1 MAITKE
7 QLDGFKPE
15 GFDDEQWNKL
25 SEGFISLHE
34 NDVSGLVKNEGLLKA
49 EKVAEIEKRKALEDE
64 KNAWVEREKTLTAN
78 LDELNKK
85 INDGSEG
92 AKALELAFQQKEKTL
107 TDAFATQK
115 STLEKEIER
124 LNGKLGALEKSA
136 FENEC
141 KDAFSKAIVGKNLDV
156 DNLEA
161 FKTLALGENFSK
173 FSKKDIGEGK
183 YIITRDDGKD
193 IAASVDEFISSSAG
207 KLFVLNGNSGG
218 GADGGKKTP
227 ETGAT
232 MSEADFDKLSPRE
245 KMEVVSKN
253 IKIV

>member
-64 KNAWVEREKTLTAN
+64 KNAWVEKEKTLTASLN
-78 LDELNKK
+78 ELNEK
-85 INDGSEG
+85 IKSG
-92 AKALELAFQQKEKTL
+92 ATNAEQIELAFQQKEKTL
-107 TDAFATQK
+107 TETFASQK
-115 STLEKEIER
+115 LNLEKEIEK
-124 LNGKLGALEKSA
+124 LNGKLGVLEKSA

-141 KDAFSKAIVGKNLDV
+141 KDAFSKAIVGKNLDAN
-156 DNLEA
+156 NLEA

-183 YIITRDDGKD
+183 HIITRDDGKD
-193 IAASVDEFISSSAG
+193 IAASVDEFISSPAG
-207 KLFVLNGNSGG
+207 KLFVMNGNSGG
-218 GADGGKKTP
+218 GADGGDNTP
-227 ETGAT
+227 PAT
-232 MSEADFDKLSPRE
+232 TMKWSDFMKLSPRE
-245 KMEVVSKN
+245 QAEAGTKYTLVD
-253 IKIV
+253 